1 MSYKL
6 PSEDSGLGEGSA
18 DDLSDADPF
27 YKPSIRQMVNQI
39 TKADTSRSLRNDP
52 DFKSDF
58 KTETHENLSQRD
70 QAVPLVVTEEA
81 CEYEA
86 E

>member
-6 PSEDSGLGEGSA
+6 PSADSGLGSGSA
-18 DDLSDADPF
+18 DDLSDEEPF

-39 TKADTSRSLRNDP
+39 ARVDTSRSLRNDP

-58 KTETHENLSQRD
+58 KTETHE
-70 QAVPLVVTEEA
+70 T
-81 CEYEA
+81 
-86 E
+86 